1 MSTGGQPGIN
11 LLICKETSMP
21 PKRRAARDDDDD
33 DDDDDSESLVLH
45 ERLDD
50 QTVLKSEGGDLV
62 TFKAPQR
69 CPSQ

>member
-1 MSTGGQPGIN
+1 
-11 LLICKETSMP
+11 MP

-33 DDDDDSESLVLH
+33 DDDGDLESLVLL
-45 ERLDD
+45 ETLDD

-69 CPSQ
+69 RPSQ

>member
-1 MSTGGQPGIN
+1 
-11 LLICKETSMP
+11 MP
-21 PKRRAARDDDDD
+21 PNRRAARDDDD
-33 DDDDDSESLVLH
+33 DDDDDSESLVLQ

>member
-1 MSTGGQPGIN
+1 
-11 LLICKETSMP
+11 MP

-33 DDDDDSESLVLH
+33 DDDDSDSESLVLQ
-45 ERLDD
+45 ETLDD

-69 CPSQ
+69 FPSQ

>member
-1 MSTGGQPGIN
+1 
-11 LLICKETSMP
+11 MP
-21 PKRRAARDDDDD
+21 PNRRAARDDDD
-33 DDDDDSESLVLH
+33 DDDDDSESLVLQ

-69 CPSQ
+69 CPSQSNRFIVTLTLPLKS

>member
-1 MSTGGQPGIN
+1 
-11 LLICKETSMP
+11 MP

-33 DDDDDSESLVLH
+33 DDDDSESLVLQ

-50 QTVLKSEGGDLV
+50 QTVLKSQGGDLV
-62 TFKAPQR
+62 TFKASQR